1 MEKSTLQQLINQ
13 TGEALVQAGASSY
26 YQKVFKT
33 LTKQLLLYSHEQG
46 TDSFSMDFGLQF
58 LEDHYSMSSKIAL
71 KKWCTA
77 YARCINALAE
87 YQRSGNVVLYLAM
100 DKRAYTFPE
109 GFRYSAEAY
118 ISHREDIGIIKK
130 SNKIFSLYLERFFAF
145 LSRKNIAS
153 LDTLSLKDVLDFMA
167 SLNCYEKPTINH
179 TMRAVRY
186 YLKYCHEHGLMEQE
200 MFSKLPNPHYNRQSR
215 LPSSYSANEVTK
227 LLDSIDLGNP
237 CGIRDYAIILLIA
250 RLGLRSSDVA
260 NLRFS
265 NIDWEREVIHLN
277 QVKTGNPLELPLL
290 EEIGEAIINYL
301 KNARP
306 KTDSDHVFVRQVP
319 PYTDFNPG
327 AVGAL
332 VRVRLQRSGI
342 HLEGKKKG
350 SHTLRH
356 SLASRLLE
364 HEIPLPVISEIL
376 GHTTTETTMAYLR
389 IDITELRK
397 CALEVAI

>member
-1 MEKSTLQQLINQ
+1 MEKLTLQQLISQ

-46 TDSFSMDFGLQF
+46 TDFFSMDFGLQF

-290 EEIGEAIINYL
+290 EDVGEAIINYL

-306 KTDSDHVFVRQVP
+306 KTDSDHVFVRQLP

>member
-58 LEDHYSMSSKIAL
+58 LEDHYSMTSKIAL
-71 KKWCTA
+71 KKWCTT
-77 YARCINALAE
+77 YSRCINALAE

-290 EEIGEAIINYL
+290 EDVGEAIINYL

>member
-33 LTKQLLLYSHEQG
+33 LTRQLLLYSHEQG

-58 LEDHYSMSSKIAL
+58 LEDHYSMSSKIEQ

-77 YARCINALAE
+77 YSRCINALVE
-87 YQRSGNVVLYLAM
+87 YQRSGNVTLYLAM

-109 GFRYSAEAY
+109 GFRHSAEAY
-118 ISHREDIGIIKK
+118 ISYREDIGIIKK

-179 TMRAVRY
+179 TMRAARY

-215 LPSSYSANEVTK
+215 LPSSYSADEVAK

-250 RLGLRSSDVA
+250 RLGLRSRDVA

-265 NIDWEREVIHLN
+265 NIDWEREAIHLT

-290 EEIGEAIINYL
+290 EDVGEALINYL

>member
-1 MEKSTLQQLINQ
+1 MENSTLQQLINQ
-13 TGEALVQAGASSY
+13 TKEALIQAGASNY
-26 YQKVFKT
+26 YQSVFKT
-33 LTKQLLLYSHEQG
+33 LTKQLLLYAEKHD

-58 LEDHYSMSSKIAL
+58 LGDHYSMSSKIKQ
-71 KKWCTA
+71 KKWCAA
-77 YARCINALAE
+77 YSRCINALAE
-87 YQRSGNVVLYLAM
+87 YQRSGNVTLYLVM

-109 GFRYSAEAY
+109 GFKDSAEAY
-118 ISHREDIGIIKK
+118 IFHRQKIGITEK
-130 SNKIFSLYLERFFAF
+130 SNKIFSLYLERFFVF
-145 LSRKNIAS
+145 LKKRDISS
-153 LDTLSLKDVLDFMA
+153 LDTLSLKDVLDFMT
-167 SLNCYEKPTINH
+167 SLSCYEKPTINH
-179 TMRAVRY
+179 AMRAVRY
-186 YLKYCHEHGLMEQE
+186 YLKYCYENGFMGKE

-215 LPSSYSANEVTK
+215 LPSSYSADEVTK

-237 CGIRDYAIILLIA
+237 CGVRDYAIILLIA

-265 NIDWEREVIHLN
+265 NIDWEKEAIRLI
-277 QVKTGNPLELPLL
+277 QVKTGNPLELPLP
-290 EEIGEAIINYL
+290 EDVGGAIINYL

-332 VRVRLQRSGI
+332 VRVRLQKSGI

-364 HEIPLPVISEIL
+364 HKIPLPVISEIL
-376 GHTTTETTMAYLR
+376 GHTTTETTMTYLR
-389 IDITELRK
+389 IDIGELKK

>member
-1 MEKSTLQQLINQ
+1 MENLTLQQLINQ
-13 TGEALVQAGASSY
+13 TKEALIEAGASNY
-26 YQKVFKT
+26 YQNVFKT
-33 LTKQLLLYSHEQG
+33 LTKQLLLYAKEHNTE
-46 TDSFSMDFGLQF
+46 SFSMDFGLQF
-58 LEDHYSMSSKIAL
+58 LEDHYSMSSKIEQ
-71 KKWCTA
+71 KKWCAT
-77 YARCINALAE
+77 YSRCINALAE
-87 YQRSGNVVLYLAM
+87 YQHSGNVTLYLVM
-100 DKRAYTFPE
+100 DKRAYTFPDS
-109 GFRYSAEAY
+109 FKDSAESY
-118 ISHREDIGIIKK
+118 LSHREKTGIIKK
-130 SNKIFSLYLERFFAF
+130 SNKVFSLYLERFFAF
-145 LSRKNIAS
+145 LKKENISS
-153 LDTLSLKDVLDFMA
+153 LDTLSLKDVLDFMV
-167 SLNCYEKPTINH
+167 SLSCYEKPTVNH

-186 YLKYCHEHGLMEQE
+186 YLKYCYENGFMNTE

-215 LPSSYSANEVTK
+215 LPSSYTANEVKK

-265 NIDWEREVIHLN
+265 NIDWEKEIIRLT

-290 EEIGEAIINYL
+290 EDVGEAIINYL

-319 PYTDFNPG
+319 PYTNFNPG
-327 AVGAL
+327 AVGGL
-332 VRVRLQRSGI
+332 VRVHLQKSGI
-342 HLEGKKKG
+342 HHEGKKKD

-376 GHTTTETTMAYLR
+376 GHITTE
-389 IDITELRK
+389 
-397 CALEVAI
+397 

>member
-1 MEKSTLQQLINQ
+1 
-13 TGEALVQAGASSY
+13 
-26 YQKVFKT
+26 
-33 LTKQLLLYSHEQG
+33 
-46 TDSFSMDFGLQF
+46 
-58 LEDHYSMSSKIAL
+58 
-71 KKWCTA
+71 
-77 YARCINALAE
+77 
-87 YQRSGNVVLYLAM
+87 
-100 DKRAYTFPE
+100 
-109 GFRYSAEAY
+109 
-118 ISHREDIGIIKK
+118 
-130 SNKIFSLYLERFFAF
+130 
-145 LSRKNIAS
+145 
-153 LDTLSLKDVLDFMA
+153 MA

-186 YLKYCHEHGLMEQE
+186 YLKYCYEHGLMEQE

-290 EEIGEAIINYL
+290 EDVGEAIINYL

-306 KTDSDHVFVRQVP
+306 KTDSDHVFVRQLP

>member
-77 YARCINALAE
+77 YSHCINALAE

-186 YLKYCHEHGLMEQE
+186 YLKYCYEHGLMEQE

-290 EEIGEAIINYL
+290 EDVGEAIINYL

-306 KTDSDHVFVRQVP
+306 KTDSDHVFVRQLP

>member
-290 EEIGEAIINYL
+290 EDIGEAIINYL

>member
-1 MEKSTLQQLINQ
+1 MENLTLQQLITQ
-13 TGEALVQAGASSY
+13 TKEALTQAGASNY

-33 LTKQLLLYSHEQG
+33 LTNQLLLYAEEHN
-46 TDSFSMDFGLQF
+46 TDAFSMDFGLQF
-58 LEDHYSMSSKIAL
+58 LEDHYSMSSKIEQ
-71 KKWCTA
+71 KKWCAT
-77 YARCINALAE
+77 YSRCINALAE
-87 YQRSGNVVLYLAM
+87 YQRSGSITLYLVM
-100 DKRAYTFPE
+100 DERAYTFPD
-109 GFRYSAEAY
+109 GFRNSAEEY
-118 ISHREDIGIIKK
+118 ISHREKIGIIKK
-130 SNKIFSLYLERFFAF
+130 SNKVCSLYLERFFAF
-145 LSRKNIAS
+145 LTKKNIFS
-153 LDTLSLKDVLDFMA
+153 LAALSLKDVLEFME
-167 SLNCYEKPTINH
+167 SLSCYEKPTINH

-186 YLKYCHEHGLMEQE
+186 YLKFCYENGFMEKE

-215 LPSSYSANEVTK
+215 LPSSYSADEVKK

-265 NIDWEREVIHLN
+265 NIDWEKEVIRLT

-290 EEIGEAIINYL
+290 EDVGEAIINYL

-319 PYTDFNPG
+319 PYTEFNPG
-327 AVGAL
+327 AVGSL
-332 VRVRLQRSGI
+332 VRVHLQKSGI

-364 HEIPLPVISEIL
+364 HKIPLPVISEIL
-376 GHTTTETTMAYLR
+376 GHTTTETTMTYLK
-389 IDITELRK
+389 IDITELKK
-397 CALEVAI
+397 CALEVSI

>member
-1 MEKSTLQQLINQ
+1 MYFEKEN
-13 TGEALVQAGASSY
+13 
-26 YQKVFKT
+26 
-33 LTKQLLLYSHEQG
+33 
-46 TDSFSMDFGLQF
+46 
-58 LEDHYSMSSKIAL
+58 
-71 KKWCTA
+71 
-77 YARCINALAE
+77 
-87 YQRSGNVVLYLAM
+87 
-100 DKRAYTFPE
+100 
-109 GFRYSAEAY
+109 
-118 ISHREDIGIIKK
+118 IS
-130 SNKIFSLYLERFFAF
+130 
-145 LSRKNIAS
+145 S
-153 LDTLSLKDVLDFMA
+153 LDALSLKDVLDFMA
-167 SLNCYEKPTINH
+167 SLSCYEKPTVNH

-186 YLKYCHEHGLMEQE
+186 YLKYCYENGFMNTE
-200 MFSKLPNPHYNRQSR
+200 MFSQASNPHYNRQS
-215 LPSSYSANEVTK
+215 VTFIIYCKRSKK

-265 NIDWEREVIHLN
+265 NIDWEKEIIRLT

-290 EEIGEAIINYL
+290 EDVGEAIINYL

-319 PYTDFNPG
+319 PYTNFNPG

-332 VRVRLQRSGI
+332 VRVHLQKSGI

-376 GHTTTETTMAYLR
+376 GHTTTETTMTYLR
-389 IDITELRK
+389 IDIAELRK

>member
-1 MEKSTLQQLINQ
+1 MEQMTLQQLINQ
-13 TGEALVQAGASSY
+13 TKEALIEAGASNY
-26 YQKVFKT
+26 YQNVFKT
-33 LTKQLLLYSHEQG
+33 LAKQLLLYAEEHN

-58 LEDHYSMSSKIAL
+58 LEDHYSMSSKIEQ
-71 KKWCTA
+71 KKWCAT
-77 YARCINALAE
+77 YSRCINALAE
-87 YQRSGNVVLYLAM
+87 YQRSGNVTLYLVM
-100 DKRAYTFPE
+100 DKRAYTFPD
-109 GFRYSAEAY
+109 GFKDSAEAY
-118 ISHREDIGIIKK
+118 LSHREKIGIIKK
-130 SNKIFSLYLERFFAF
+130 SNKVFSLYLERFFAF
-145 LSRKNIAS
+145 LKKKNISS
-153 LDTLSLKDVLDFMA
+153 LDTLSLKDVLDFMT
-167 SLNCYEKPTINH
+167 SLSCYEKPTVNH

-186 YLKYCHEHGLMEQE
+186 YLKYCYENGFMNTE

-215 LPSSYSANEVTK
+215 LPSSYTANEVKK

-265 NIDWEREVIHLN
+265 NIDWEKEVIRLT

-290 EEIGEAIINYL
+290 EDVGEAIINYL

-319 PYTDFNPG
+319 PYTNFTSN
-327 AVGAL
+327 AVGGL
-332 VRVRLQRSGI
+332 VRVHLQKSGI

-376 GHTTTETTMAYLR
+376 GHTTTETTMTYLR
-389 IDITELRK
+389 IDINELRK

>member
-1 MEKSTLQQLINQ
+1 MEKLTLQQLISQ

-46 TDSFSMDFGLQF
+46 TDFFSMDFGLQF

-290 EEIGEAIINYL
+290 EDVGEAVINYL

>member
-186 YLKYCHEHGLMEQE
+186 YLKYCYEHGLMEQE

-277 QVKTGNPLELPLL
+277 QVKTENPLELPLL
-290 EEIGEAIINYL
+290 EDVGEAVINYL

-364 HEIPLPVISEIL
+364 HEVPLPVISEIL

>member
-1 MEKSTLQQLINQ
+1 MEKLTLQQLINE
-13 TGEALVQAGASSY
+13 TMDALNQAGASSY
-26 YQKVFKT
+26 YKTVFKT
-33 LTKQLLLYSHEQG
+33 LTKQFLIYAKDKG
-46 TDSFSMDFGLQF
+46 VDSFSMDFALQF
-58 LEDHYSMSSKIAL
+58 LEDHYSMSAKIAQ
-71 KKWCTA
+71 KKWCAA
-77 YARCINALAE
+77 YSRCMNALSE
-87 YQRSGNVVLYLAM
+87 YQRLGNVNLYLSM
-100 DKRAYTFPE
+100 DKRTYTFPD
-109 GFRYSAEAY
+109 GFKQSAQSY
-118 ISHREDIGIIKK
+118 LSYRKKTGIIEK
-130 SNKIFSLYLERFFAF
+130 SNQVFSLYLERFFAF
-145 LSRKNIAS
+145 LVQRNILT
-153 LDTLSLKDVLDFMA
+153 LDLLSVKDVFEFMA
-167 SLNCYEKPTINH
+167 SLECYEKPTVNH

-186 YLKYCHEHGLMEQE
+186 YLKYCHENGFMEQE
-200 MFSKLPNPHYNRQSR
+200 MFSRLPNPHYNRQSR
-215 LPSSYSANEVTK
+215 LPSSYSANEVTR
-227 LLDSIDLGNP
+227 LLESIDLGNP

-265 NIDWEREVIHLN
+265 NIDWEKEVIRLT

-290 EEIGEAIINYL
+290 EDVGGAIINYL

-306 KTDSDHVFVRQVP
+306 KTGSDHVFVRQVP
-319 PYTDFNPG
+319 PYTDFSPG
-327 AVGAL
+327 AVGGL
-332 VRVRLQRSGI
+332 VRVHLQKSGI

-376 GHTTTETTMAYLR
+376 GHTTTETTMTYLR

>member
-13 TGEALVQAGASSY
+13 TGEALVQVGASSY

-290 EEIGEAIINYL
+290 EDVGEAIINYL

-306 KTDSDHVFVRQVP
+306 KTDSDHVFVRQLP

>member
-1 MEKSTLQQLINQ
+1 MENLTLQQLITQ
-13 TGEALVQAGASSY
+13 TKEALTQAGASNY
-26 YQKVFKT
+26 YKKVFKT
-33 LTKQLLLYSHEQG
+33 LTNQLLLYAEEHN
-46 TDSFSMDFGLQF
+46 TDVFSMDFGLQF
-58 LEDHYSMSSKIAL
+58 LEDHYSMTSKIQQ
-71 KKWCTA
+71 KKWCAT
-77 YARCINALAE
+77 YSRCINALAE
-87 YQRSGNVVLYLAM
+87 YQRSGSVTLYLVM
-100 DKRAYTFPE
+100 DERTYTFPE
-109 GFRYSAEAY
+109 GFRNSAEEY
-118 ISHREDIGIIKK
+118 ISYREKSGIIKK
-130 SNKIFSLYLERFFAF
+130 SNKVCSLYLERFFTF
-145 LSRKNIAS
+145 LTKKNIFS
-153 LDTLSLKDVLDFMA
+153 LDALSLKDVLGFME
-167 SLNCYEKPTINH
+167 SLSCYEKPTINH

-186 YLKYCHEHGLMEQE
+186 YLKYCYENGFMEKE

-215 LPSSYSANEVTK
+215 LPSSYTADEVTK
-227 LLDSIDLGNP
+227 LLESIDLGNP

-265 NIDWEREVIHLN
+265 NIDWVGEVIRLT

-290 EEIGEAIINYL
+290 EDVGEAIIRYL

-306 KTDSDHVFVRQVP
+306 KSDSDHVFIRQVP
-319 PYTDFNPG
+319 PYTEFSPN
-327 AVGAL
+327 AVGSL
-332 VRVRLQRSGI
+332 VRIHLQKSGI

-389 IDITELRK
+389 IDITELKK

>member
-77 YARCINALAE
+77 YSRCINALAE

-186 YLKYCHEHGLMEQE
+186 YLKYCYEHGLMEQE

-260 NLRFS
+260 NLKFS

-290 EEIGEAIINYL
+290 EDVGEAIINYL

-306 KTDSDHVFVRQVP
+306 KTDSDHVFVRQLP

>member
-290 EEIGEAIINYL
+290 EDVGEAIINYL

-306 KTDSDHVFVRQVP
+306 KTDSDHVFVRQLP

>member
-186 YLKYCHEHGLMEQE
+186 YLKYCYEHGLMEQE

-290 EEIGEAIINYL
+290 EDVGEAIINYL

-306 KTDSDHVFVRQVP
+306 KADSDHVFVRQVP